1 VAADYSTGR
10 RHEAAV
16 HLVGHNPADV
26 FEDVDQLRGELILPA
41 QRRSRATETF
51 ARIPHDKGL
60 ALDVSGTAWRVL
72 IELDR
77 LILKAG
83 GRNPISLSSK
93 RLRAIGL
100 ISGTRMRAL
109 RRLQAA
115 GVIKVKQRGRG
126 HGPWVFHT
134 WYPKQS

>member
-1 VAADYSTGR
+1 MKR
-10 RHEAAV
+10 RPKL
-16 HLVGHNPADV
+16 HLVGQDPADV
-26 FEDVDQLRGELILPA
+26 FEDLDQLRADLTAPP
-41 QRRSRATETF
+41 QRRKRLTETF

-60 ALDVSGTAWRVL
+60 ALDVPGAAWRIL

-83 GRNPISLSSK
+83 GRNPIPLSSK
-93 RLRAIGL
+93 RLRTIGL
-100 ISGTRMRAL
+100 NSGTRMRAL
-109 RRLQAA
+109 RRLEAA
-115 GVIKVKQRGRG
+115 GVILVKRRARG